1 MVYLSSS
8 ILTKQLTLS
17 GLMDTPTVLE
27 PDTIDILS
35 LICSIFNIKT
45 QLADVIFMQLELDDS
60 SDVIF
65 LQKA

>member
-17 GLMDTPTVLE
+17 GLMDTHTVLE

-45 QLADVIFMQLELDDS
+45 QLADVIFMHLELDDS